1 MRSRLVPCYE
11 FDDLVDELGVRPR
24 SNNQEWNEFSG
35 TGWRCAEWL
44 NSVGDIW
51 LLSYTYYD
59 RDFLRECIHLDLR

>member
-11 FDDLVDELGVRPR
+11 FDDLVDELGVYP
-24 SNNQEWNEFSG
+24 EYGDPPETG